1 MCSIWGGLLLSP
13 KMLTEVACPI
23 SQLAARDG
31 RSEMVTLLLK
41 AGADHTILDRNGA
54 SFATHAQS
62 HVIED
67 IYGPDG
73 ILAGTPRP
81 STRGSK
87 TLSKQQV
94 QEAEYAAAAHMA
106 KIGEEAAASWPGGL
120 RGWLGGRPQKLTA
133 RPGPLRDRQ
142 VATWM
147 MAVAQAFGMLFL
159 LFAGASFLLVELGGP
174 GNATETA
181 SSVDI

>member
-1 MCSIWGGLLLSP
+1 
-13 KMLTEVACPI
+13 MLTV

-31 RSEMVTLLLK
+31 RSAVVSLLLK
-41 AGADHTILDRNGA
+41 AGADRTLLDRNGA
-54 SFATHAQS
+54 SFAMLAQPQ
-62 HVIED
+62 VIEY
-67 IYGPDG
+67 IYGPNG
-73 ILAGTPRP
+73 VLAGTPRP
-81 STRGSK
+81 STRVRK
-87 TLSKQQV
+87 QLSKQQV
-94 QEAEYAAAAHMA
+94 QEAEYAAAEHMA
-106 KIGEEAAASWPGGL
+106 KIGEAAAASWSGGL

-159 LFAGASFLLVELGGP
+159 LFAGASFMLVELGGP

-181 SSVDI
+181 SSVEI